1 MKFIIYFN
9 RKSLDQKIE
18 VAKVKAYG
26 DALICSRALN
36 EAANTKGI
44 TYTVERQNNSKKSQS

>member
-36 EAANTKGI
+36 EAAHTEGI
-44 TYTVERQNNSKKSQS
+44 TYTVERLKRSKKSKS